1 MNNKCKKAAAVLALA
16 GIIISCV
23 PDVSVTAATAPIFPA
38 AGGALAAGN
47 GTSIKDIRATIAR
60 NAAKQSSIS
69 NQKKI
74 KSVGAKADEEK
85 EALSSSSSSTSD
97 SSASVTP
104 TQEAKAEETA
114 TTDAATETAATA
126 EDANVADTGEGVA
139 TEDAAVEAT
148 ATDNQASTEGEQT
161 AADAA
166 VTENEAAP
174 AASEEGLVVNGKEI
188 MPDANKQN
196 IEKVETPSSKAV
208 NESTEV
214 NGVAVV
220 GSAAEGA
227 KIEVTANENAD
238 SVNEDELVDATTAE
252 PVDMSKASIDVKPE
266 AMDVAEGEE
275 DLSDKV
281 IAQVDVYVNVRDI
294 PSEEGEVVG
303 KLYNH
308 SAGTWLG
315 KEGDW
320 YKIKS
325 GSVTGWVKGQ
335 YVVTGQAAVKL
346 AAEVGERVAVVTTTT
361 LKIREDAS
369 TEASVL
375 GLVPMEDRLTV
386 LEEKDEWV
394 KVSIEEGDGWV
405 SKEFVSVSTEFPKA
419 ESKAEE
425 EARLR
430 REAEERKRANAAA
443 AKARAKGKK
452 GKGGG
457 GGGATYSVG
466 GGGAGSSVAN
476 FALQFVGNPYV
487 YGGTSLTNGT
497 DCSGF
502 TMGVYRN
509 FGVSLPHS
517 SGAQRSCGYAV
528 GSLAE
533 AQPGDLICYSGH
545 VALYI
550 GGGQIVHASTAKT
563 GIKVSNASY
572 RNILAIRRIF

>member
-1 MNNKCKKAAAVLALA
+1 MRNKYKKIAAVLALA
-16 GIIISCV
+16 GVIVSCV
-23 PDVSVTAATAPIFPA
+23 PDVTVAASTSIFPA

-47 GTSIKDIRATIAR
+47 GTSMRDIRATIAR
-60 NAAKQSSIS
+60 NAAKQSAIS
-69 NQKKI
+69 NHTKI
-74 KSVGAKADEEK
+74 KSLGIGGNAKI
-85 EALSSSSSSTSD
+85 EAPE
-97 SSASVTP
+97 SSAEAAP
-104 TQEAKAEETA
+104 TQEAKPTEQADPTA
-114 TTDAATETAATA
+114 TPEAVATETPVQADATTEDGAAANDESVAT
-126 EDANVADTGEGVA
+126 DAN
-139 TEDAAVEAT
+139 T
-148 ATDNQASTEGEQT
+148 ATDESA
-161 AADAA
+161 AAD
-166 VTENEAAP
+166 ESAAP
-174 AASEEGLVVNGKEI
+174 AETSEDASSDSALAESAQGLVVNGKEI

-227 KIEVTANENAD
+227 RMEITANEDAATI
-238 SVNEDELVDATTAE
+238 SEDELVDANTAE
-252 PVDMSKASIDVKPE
+252 PADMSKASIDVKPE

-294 PSEEGEVVG
+294 PSEQGEVVG

-308 SAGTWLG
+308 SAGTWLS

-325 GSVTGWVKGQ
+325 GSVIGWVKGQ

-386 LEEKDEWV
+386 LDEKDGWV

-430 REAEERKRANAAA
+430 REAEERRRANAAA
-443 AKARAKGKK
+443 AKARNKGKK

-457 GGGATYSVG
+457 GGAVYSVG

-517 SGAQRSCGYAV
+517 SGAQRSCGYGV